1 MTLTAIFQNILICQT
16 IPLKTCQFL
25 VSSSLLQTALN
36 AKHWKSASF
45 SNLLHFILL
54 DLTNNLITYSSFLI
68 ALLFFSK
75 LALVLLFS
83 FYFVSSG
90 LHFLSLL
97 RHHYSFAFEFY
108 LANLFFLYYYRSTN
122 LTSLDNGLSSKRRVL
137 EKLCSR
143 YDYFYS

>member
-16 IPLKTCQFL
+16 IPLKTFQFL

-45 SNLLHFILL
+45 SDLLHFILL
-54 DLTNNLITYSSFLI
+54 DLTSNLITYSSFLI

-83 FYFVSSG
+83 FYFVKLG
-90 LHFLSLL
+90 LTLLIPVASPLFLCIRIHLSFIFIHFKFFTHGYPVNQERLL
-97 RHHYSFAFEFY
+97 FRGPCLKS
-108 LANLFFLYYYRSTN
+108 
-122 LTSLDNGLSSKRRVL
+122 
-137 EKLCSR
+137 
-143 YDYFYS
+143 

>member
-1 MTLTAIFQNILICQT
+1 MTLIAIFQNILICQT

-45 SNLLHFILL
+45 SDLLHFILL

-68 ALLFFSK
+68 ALLFFSI

-83 FYFVSSG
+83 FYFVKLVLTLLIPVASP
-90 LHFLSLL
+90 LFLCIRILSFESLL
-97 RHHYSFAFEFY
+97 PLLLSFY
-108 LANLFFLYYYRSTN
+108 
-122 LTSLDNGLSSKRRVL
+122 
-137 EKLCSR
+137 
-143 YDYFYS
+143 